1 MHLGCVENRDAVL
14 SDGVHYHMGV
24 YGRSETGEIHQIL
37 EGGSLDNVEVRDVKV
52 FPKLNERFKF
62 VKIEDAIGNNLHWE
76 HDKVWEIKKYIA

>member
-1 MHLGCVENRDAVL
+1 M
-14 SDGVHYHMGV
+14 
-24 YGRSETGEIHQIL
+24 HQIL
-37 EGGSLDNVEVRDVKV
+37 EGGSLDKVEVRDVKV